1 MSSRTLPAATYAA
14 LFSPRSV
21 AVVGASGTAGKT
33 TARPVEF
40 LRQHRWAGSLYP
52 VNPARRTVLGER
64 AWPSLD
70 DLPAVPDHVLILTP
84 AGAAVDAV
92 RQCARLGVPVAT
104 IVADGFLDGDRAGRD
119 RRRALRSILDSSTL
133 RLLGPGSLGVV
144 NLHDRMAL
152 TGNAAFR
159 EPDLPA
165 GDIFVAS
172 QSGSA
177 IGALLSRG
185 GEMGLGFRSM
195 VSTGGELDLTLG
207 EICHA
212 SVGDPLVA
220 SYALFMENIA
230 HADDL
235 RAFAQAAARR
245 GKPVI
250 AYKLGRSE
258 AGARLAISHT
268 GAIAG
273 DDAVADAVLS
283 DLGIARV
290 TTYDALLEAQHI
302 ARQVRLTGCAP
313 SRPRVCVVST
323 TGGGGAMVVDC
334 LASRGAMLD
343 PPSAATAAQLAA
355 LGIAAG
361 HGALIDLTLAGATY
375 RTIRA
380 ALAIVLAAP
389 EYDAVVVVPGSSARF
404 DPEVSVAPI
413 VDLAGSAKPLAA
425 FVFPS
430 APDALARLRESGVS
444 AFRTPEACADAIAS
458 VFRRLAAPAS
468 PRPRDTG
475 CASPDGARRGRVL
488 RAARRFRDP
497 EPGTRDRAGRRSA

>member
-1 MSSRTLPAATYAA
+1 M
-14 LFSPRSV
+14 
-21 AVVGASGTAGKT
+21 
-33 TARPVEF
+33 
-40 LRQHRWAGSLYP
+40 
-52 VNPARRTVLGER
+52 
-64 AWPSLD
+64 
-70 DLPAVPDHVLILTP
+70 
-84 AGAAVDAV
+84 
-92 RQCARLGVPVAT
+92 
-104 IVADGFLDGDRAGRD
+104 
-119 RRRALRSILDSSTL
+119 
-133 RLLGPGSLGVV
+133 
-144 NLHDRMAL
+144 
-152 TGNAAFR
+152 
-159 EPDLPA
+159 
-165 GDIFVAS
+165 
-172 QSGSA
+172 
-177 IGALLSRG
+177 
-185 GEMGLGFRSM
+185 
-195 VSTGGELDLTLG
+195 
-207 EICHA
+207 
-212 SVGDPLVA
+212 
-220 SYALFMENIA
+220 
-230 HADDL
+230 
-235 RAFAQAAARR
+235 
-245 GKPVI
+245 
-250 AYKLGRSE
+250 
-258 AGARLAISHT
+258 
-268 GAIAG
+268 
-273 DDAVADAVLS
+273 LS

-444 AFRTPEACADAIAS
+444 ALSAPPRRARTRSHRSSGAC
-458 VFRRLAAPAS
+458 P
-468 PRPRDTG
+468 PRPRRVPAIPAAPRRTVLDEDESYALLAG
-475 CASPDGARRGRVL
+475 SGICGARH
-488 RAARRFRDP
+488 ARSCGPAICLITFRWP
-497 EPGTRDRAGRRSA
+497 ARPR